1 MISNWDIFCIVV
13 CDMLS
18 VFTPCYDP
26 PSLRHLQVLELGSPP
41 SSFLKKTPPS
51 YAGGWGLGG
60 RMEPWGVGLT
70 FGMAGSF
77 DRCPTVTFPGG
88 DRQRRG
94 RQNKATRRKDPSS
107 SRRGTKNPGII
118 NAPQSEQ
125 KGSSGL
131 G

>member
-1 MISNWDIFCIVV
+1 MLRSSFTSALASFGTWFSPIVV
-13 CDMLS
+13 S
-18 VFTPCYDP
+18 
-26 PSLRHLQVLELGSPP
+26 E
-41 SSFLKKTPPS
+41 KTPPS

-60 RMEPWGVGLT
+60 RMELWGVGLT

-118 NAPQSEQ
+118 NIPQSEQ
-125 KGSSGL
+125 KGNSGL